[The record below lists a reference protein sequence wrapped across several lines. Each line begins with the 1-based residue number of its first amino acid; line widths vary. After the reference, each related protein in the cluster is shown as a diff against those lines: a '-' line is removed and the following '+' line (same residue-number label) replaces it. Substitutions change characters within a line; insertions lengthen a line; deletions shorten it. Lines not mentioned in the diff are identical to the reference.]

1 MLVSVVGVTHVAG
14 QAAAAGRFGDIFSLF
29 AVVNVFIGLL
39 NLLPLPPFDGGHLA
53 VLAIERFRR
62 RPVDPRRLIP
72 VSIAVAGF
80 LSLFTFSVGWLDLVK
95 PISLAP

>member
-1 MLVSVVGVTHVAG
+1 MA
-14 QAAAAGRFGDIFSLF
+14 
-29 AVVNVFIGLL
+29 
-39 NLLPLPPFDGGHLA
+39 LPATTLYLA
-53 VLAIERFRR
+53 VLAIERLRR

-80 LSLFTFSVGWLDLVK
+80 LILFTFSVVWLDLVK